1 MKKLPKEFV
10 DSYADEV
17 PPWGPV
23 GYITYKRTYARL
35 IEKTGKTEEWHE
47 HCARLVNGLLELGAP
62 YTEDEAYELFDV
74 LFYMKGSVSGR
85 AHWQLGTQTVLD
97 IGADSL
103 QNCFSGET
111 EFITSNGVRRLDECV
126 GQVVLV
132 LTRDGWQLGV
142 VSSFGEQQ
150 LLEVTTNRN
159 SYFATAN
166 HEWIVDGQRVC
177 TKDLEGQRLPLNPQ
191 GPAELSRRGQAHGFV
206 FGDGHVY
213 NKRFTAAYLFGE
225 KECLYDL
232 LGDYGVKSKWG
243 ADLVVHSMPPTWKE
257 VPDTDCRSYAC
268 GFLSGLIAADGN
280 VRGNSVRIN
289 NKSAAVL
296 EKVKRLAQLV
306 GFRAGDVY
314 LDREFNP
321 FDGSYAPCYCVS
333 LNAYTELPDGFF
345 IREGQRKAFGSR
357 RFDLTEKVKAVTPT
371 DRFETVYCVSVPG
384 LHEFTLANGTL
395 TGNCWHVACRDMES
409 FCFTF
414 DELMLGGGVGYNIQA
429 EHVYELPRVQSKPK
443 IQHVDSSD
451 CDFIVPDNREGWV
464 EALRLMLKAYTKT
477 GRSLRYS
484 TRCIRPAGARINGF
498 GGVASGANALV
509 KGLGQISKVM
519 DGAYRRKLKPIECL
533 DIMNIIGSVVV
544 SGNVRRCLPGDSS
557 VFTRGGQVNIRD
569 INVCDE
575 VLTAKGYCRVTNKFV
590 QGEQPLVETK
600 TENGVFECTANH
612 RMAVM
617 DGVGSYSWKPADE
630 LVYGDRL
637 VGNREAIEGSDT
649 SLPEYQYV
657 KPPYSTTCKDIT
669 TPSLDER
676 MAWFIGLFHGD
687 GYVDYK
693 KDRTSGSNT
702 IMVVFPLD
710 QAEAA
715 RECKRQIERFGVNAR
730 LHKRKGEN
738 AYQVTCTSRQL
749 AEYIHTHIKRPKTS
763 INIPDFITKS
773 RLSIRVS
780 YLRGLLDSDGSVK
793 TKPFCLCV
801 TIYEEFAEAV
811 RLLAAS
817 CGIQVRV
824 KGRVRESWQDIY
836 YCSLLSH
843 TCKTIL
849 FSGFGFKYV
858 EPNLKERHA
867 SSYPS
872 EWVLSDDR
880 FRGYKSSIGAYSNRQ
895 CTMATV
901 ERCVGA
907 QTLVPVKV
915 IGVSPGR
922 VAETYDIEVEGRH
935 EFFCEG
941 LLTHNSAQIA
951 LGDYNDSEYLAA
963 KNWGSG
969 KVPAWRA
976 MSNNSI
982 ITSSVA
988 ELPDQF
994 WGGYDGTGEPYGL
1007 VNLDAC
1013 RKYGRLADGE
1023 DYRPDHGVLGVNPCA
1038 EITLE
1043 DREACN
1049 LAEVYLPNIKTL
1061 KEFKEVTKLLYI
1073 ACKTISRVPFSNAL
1087 SEEVSQRNHR
1097 IGIGLTGWMA
1107 APKWRNA
1114 DKLNAVYKYLEKCDK
1129 HYSKIMGLNTSIK
1142 LSTIK
1147 PSGTLSLLPDNC
1159 PSGVHAAFGR
1169 HLIRRIR
1176 FAANDPL
1183 VDVCIAHGYHVEPL
1197 QQLDGTT
1204 AHDTLV
1210 VSFPLSYGP
1219 NTICEEDCTVY
1230 DQLHQQQFLQT
1241 YWADNSVSATHYF
1254 RNHEL
1259 EGIKDWL
1266 AMNYTNGVKTAS
1278 FLLADDHGFAQA
1290 PLEKISEDEYNKLV
1304 SNTRRITSVDDSGGF
1319 EIGGTECAGG
1329 ACPVK

>member
-85 AHWQLGTQTVLD
+85 AHWQLGTQTVRD

-103 QNCFSGET
+103 Q
-111 EFITSNGVRRLDECV
+111 
-126 GQVVLV
+126 
-132 LTRDGWQLGV
+132 
-142 VSSFGEQQ
+142 
-150 LLEVTTNRN
+150 
-159 SYFATAN
+159 
-166 HEWIVDGQRVC
+166 
-177 TKDLEGQRLPLNPQ
+177 
-191 GPAELSRRGQAHGFV
+191 
-206 FGDGHVY
+206 
-213 NKRFTAAYLFGE
+213 
-225 KECLYDL
+225 
-232 LGDYGVKSKWG
+232 
-243 ADLVVHSMPPTWKE
+243 
-257 VPDTDCRSYAC
+257 
-268 GFLSGLIAADGN
+268 
-280 VRGNSVRIN
+280 
-289 NKSAAVL
+289 
-296 EKVKRLAQLV
+296 
-306 GFRAGDVY
+306 
-314 LDREFNP
+314 
-321 FDGSYAPCYCVS
+321 
-333 LNAYTELPDGFF
+333 
-345 IREGQRKAFGSR
+345 
-357 RFDLTEKVKAVTPT
+357 
-371 DRFETVYCVSVPG
+371 
-384 LHEFTLANGTL
+384 
-395 TGNCWHVACRDMES
+395 NCWHVACRDMES

-544 SGNVRRCLPGDSS
+544 SGNVRR
-557 VFTRGGQVNIRD
+557 
-569 INVCDE
+569 
-575 VLTAKGYCRVTNKFV
+575 
-590 QGEQPLVETK
+590 
-600 TENGVFECTANH
+600 
-612 RMAVM
+612 
-617 DGVGSYSWKPADE
+617 
-630 LVYGDRL
+630 
-637 VGNREAIEGSDT
+637 
-649 SLPEYQYV
+649 
-657 KPPYSTTCKDIT
+657 
-669 TPSLDER
+669 
-676 MAWFIGLFHGD
+676 
-687 GYVDYK
+687 
-693 KDRTSGSNT
+693 
-702 IMVVFPLD
+702 
-710 QAEAA
+710 
-715 RECKRQIERFGVNAR
+715 
-730 LHKRKGEN
+730 
-738 AYQVTCTSRQL
+738 
-749 AEYIHTHIKRPKTS
+749 
-763 INIPDFITKS
+763 
-773 RLSIRVS
+773 
-780 YLRGLLDSDGSVK
+780 
-793 TKPFCLCV
+793 
-801 TIYEEFAEAV
+801 
-811 RLLAAS
+811 
-817 CGIQVRV
+817 
-824 KGRVRESWQDIY
+824 
-836 YCSLLSH
+836 
-843 TCKTIL
+843 
-849 FSGFGFKYV
+849 
-858 EPNLKERHA
+858 
-867 SSYPS
+867 
-872 EWVLSDDR
+872 
-880 FRGYKSSIGAYSNRQ
+880 
-895 CTMATV
+895 
-901 ERCVGA
+901 
-907 QTLVPVKV
+907 
-915 IGVSPGR
+915 
-922 VAETYDIEVEGRH
+922 
-935 EFFCEG
+935 
-941 LLTHNSAQIA
+941 SAQIA

-1013 RKYGRLADGE
+1013 RKYGRLIDGE
-1023 DYRPDHGVLGVNPCA
+1023 DYRPDPGVLGVNPCA

-1073 ACKTISRVPFSNAL
+1073 ACKTISRVPFSNPL

-1107 APKWRNA
+1107 SPKWRNA

-1129 HYSKIMGLNTSIK
+1129 HYSKIMGLNNSIK
-1142 LSTIK
+1142 LTTVK

-1210 VSFPLSYGP
+1210 VSFPLAYGP
-1219 NTICEEDCTVY
+1219 ETVCEEDITVY
-1230 DQLHQQQFLQT
+1230 DQLHQQQFLQM

-1254 RNHEL
+1254 RKHEL

-1266 AMNYTNGVKTAS
+1266 ATNYTNGVKTAS